1 MPEPIVM
8 PSFGMYTSEGTLIG
22 WLVEDGSSVQAG
34 QPIAEIETD
43 KAINEMIAPASGKL
57 QHTAALG
64 SLIKEEGVIGY
75 IHLEG
80 ETIVATVQS
89 AKTAVA
95 AGPVAIS
102 PAKGVATLEPP
113 AAPGFIKA
121 SPHAR
126 HLARKHGLELGQ
138 IRPSGPNGRIVA
150 ADVQALIAGEQGKL
164 AVGSQSRGAREKEI
178 KEEKKKDEIEKLPA
192 TRLPLPAASRKPLT
206 PMRRTIAERLRQSQ
220 STTVAL
226 TLTRE
231 VEADIFVKAR
241 KALGEKLGNSV
252 PYDAIFVKVLTDALA
267 EFPALNATIEDGE
280 LVQFADI
287 SIGFAVSVPE
297 GLLVPVIHQ
306 TNALKLKGVAE
317 RMRELVAKAK
327 SNALRTE
334 DLSGG
339 TSTITNL
346 GAYGIDS
353 FTPVINPPQASI
365 LGIGRIKPRL
375 QVREDGSFF
384 ATNTCWLS
392 LTFDHRVADGA
403 PAAQLL
409 DGVARRMNNVDYL
422 WSL

>member
-8 PSFGMYTSEGTLIG
+8 PSFGMYTSEGTLIN
-22 WLVEDGSSVQAG
+22 WLEVDGATVQAG

-43 KAINEMIAPASGKL
+43 KAINEMIAPAAGKL
-57 QHTAALG
+57 QHGAAIG

-75 IHLEG
+75 IHLDG
-80 ETIVATVQS
+80 EEALAKAPAQAAKAAVS
-89 AKTAVA
+89 ARAMKASA
-95 AGPVAIS
+95 P
-102 PAKGVATLEPP
+102 VATLEAVPP
-113 AAPGFIKA
+113 GAGFIKA

-126 HLARKHGLELGQ
+126 HLARKHGLELSQ

-150 ADVQALIAGEQGKL
+150 ADVQATIAGEWG
-164 AVGSQSRGAREKEI
+164 SRGAREQQI
-178 KEEKKKDEIEKLPA
+178 KGEKLPA
-192 TRLPLPAASRKPLT
+192 SHFPPPTSSFPLPAASRKPLT

-220 STTVAL
+220 NTTVAL

-241 KALGEKLGNSV
+241 KALGEKLGGSV
-252 PYDAIFVKVLTDALA
+252 PYDAIFVKVLADALI
-267 EFPALNATIEDGE
+267 EFPALNATIEENE
-280 LVQFADI
+280 LVQFGDI

-297 GLLVPVIHQ
+297 GLLVPVVHQ
-306 TNALKLKGVAE
+306 ANTVKLKTVAE
-317 RMRELVAKAK
+317 RMRELIAKAK

-346 GAYGIDS
+346 GAFGIDS

-375 QVREDGSFF
+375 QVREDGSFY
-384 ATNTCWLS
+384 AANTCWLS

-409 DGVARRMNNVDYL
+409 DGVARRMNDVDYL